1 MIIDHVL
8 SMPGIFTTLYCVPY
22 AIQQQSSNNIQEG
35 RSRSP
40 LANCDDYRKLQC
52 NYFDQV
58 EGFLVR
64 PFLRL
69 GQHQE
74 DTQVKLH

>member
-1 MIIDHVL
+1 M
-8 SMPGIFTTLYCVPY
+8 
-22 AIQQQSSNNIQEG
+22 QEG

-74 DTQVKLH
+74 DTQVNLQ